1 VYSRFSLPV
10 RGAVDM
16 ANMPVSPT
24 AAVRSRAPL
33 RLGLAGGGTDV
44 SPYSDVYGGAVLNA
58 TLDRY
63 AFAFVEPSADGQI
76 RFAADDLNVE
86 EAFPLDIEATADARL
101 QLHAAVYRR
110 MLSEFAGG
118 RPLALTVR
126 TAVDAPP
133 GSGLG
138 SSSALVVALVEAF
151 RTLLNLPLGPY
162 EVAHLAYEI
171 ERIDLAIAGGKQDP
185 YAAVFGGLNFIEF
198 LPNGRVIVNPLRV
211 PRSVLNELETSLIV
225 CFSGVSRF
233 SGEIIDQ
240 QQKGMIENS
249 AKTIS
254 SMHKLKNDAVEMKG
268 ALLRSDLGGMA
279 QVLNSSWL
287 AKKDTANLIT
297 TERIDDLISLA
308 GKMGALAGKVSGAGG
323 GGFIMFLVPP
333 ERRVPIVRALNDA
346 GAPATG
352 VQLTFDGA
360 ESWILQGR
368 RG

>member
-1 VYSRFSLPV
+1 MRLPSRPMT
-10 RGAVDM
+10 G
-16 ANMPVSPT
+16 
-24 AAVRSRAPL
+24 VRSRAPL

-44 SPYSDVYGGAVLNA
+44 SPYSDEYGGAVLNA

-63 AFAFVEPSADGQI
+63 AFAFVEPSDDQKI
-76 RFAADDLNVE
+76 KFAADDLEIE
-86 EAFPLDIEATADARL
+86 ESFPLETDAIRTATL
-101 QLHAAVYRR
+101 KLHAAVYRR
-110 MLSEFAGG
+110 MFAEFGDG
-118 RPLALTVR
+118 RPHALTVR

-151 RTLLNLPLGPY
+151 RALMNIPLGPY
-162 EVAHLAYEI
+162 EVARLACEI
-171 ERIDLAIAGGKQDP
+171 ERVDLAIAGGKQDP

-211 PRSVLNELETSLIV
+211 PRSVVNELETSLVV

-240 QQKGMIENS
+240 QQKGMFENS
-249 AKTIS
+249 PKTIS
-254 SMHKLKNDAVEMKG
+254 SMHKLKNDAMEMKE
-268 ALLRSDLGGMA
+268 ALLRADVRSMA
-279 QVLNSSWL
+279 QILRSSWI
-287 AKKDTANLIT
+287 AKKETANLVST
-297 TERIDDLISLA
+297 ARIEDLIALA
-308 GKMGALAGKVSGAGG
+308 EQMGAMGGKVSGAGG

-352 VQLTFDGA
+352 AQLTFDGA
-360 ESWILQGR
+360 ESWSLPGFDTIRAQSKR
-368 RG
+368 